1 MESVWSYIRRL
12 FRPLWDWFVGLGRI
26 YENFNIDYD
35 NINIQA
41 NDDAGDKDDDGLSKL
56 PHRKTIKCNIIDVI
70 KNKNHINIIVGKVN
84 SVSKLRIA
92 TTHILKLYILYQYKK
107 NPTEVNIKEMLNL
120 KFIKSLISVVSNYK
134 SKKTEEALKVTSTT
148 TRSGRTVRKKVDVN
162 FLDSS
167 KLNFRKVNNDL
178 EDNLFSWIK
187 NEVVANKDDH
197 YLVSGVEIDIA
208 GMGNAVNN
216 MATEI
221 MKSFKQNISANYV
234 KYIERFVNIHF
245 EKKEKLEAIENSKK
259 DSKELK
265 KNKKNTLIT
274 NLRKIKN
281 DLLNIE
287 NEKFESTD
295 PAAMRF
301 VRQYKHCVL
310 PQKRRY
316 NHIIYII
323 IIYIIIYLFSLA
335 LIKTI

>member
-35 NINIQA
+35 NTIQA
-41 NDDAGDKDDDGLSKL
+41 DDDGDKDGNGLSKL

-107 NPTEVNIKEMLNL
+107 NPTEVNIKEILSL
-120 KFIKSLISVVSNYK
+120 KFIKTLISVVSNFK
-134 SKKTEEALKVTSTT
+134 ARKREEALKATSTT

-162 FLDSS
+162 YIDSS
-167 KLNFRKVNNDL
+167 KLNFYKVNTDL

-187 NEVVANKDDH
+187 NEVVANKEVDH

-221 MKSFKQNISANYV
+221 LKSFKQNVTSNYV
-234 KYIERFVNIHF
+234 KYVERFVNVCF
-245 EKKEKLEAIENSKK
+245 KKKEKLQSIEDNKKYSKEVKK
-259 DSKELK
+259 D
-265 KNKKNTLIT
+265 KKNTLIT

-281 DLLNIE
+281 DLLSIE
-287 NEKFESTD
+287 NEKLECTD
-295 PAAMRF
+295 KVAMRF
-301 VRQYKHCVL
+301 VRKHKHCVL

>member
-35 NINIQA
+35 NNIQA
-41 NDDAGDKDDDGLSKL
+41 DDDGDKDDDGLSKL

-70 KNKNHINIIVGKVN
+70 KNKNHIDIIVSKVN

-92 TTHILKLYILYQYKK
+92 STHILKLYILYQYKK
-107 NPTEVNIKEMLNL
+107 NPTEVNIKEILSL
-120 KFIKSLISVVSNYK
+120 KFIKTLISVVSNFK
-134 SKKTEEALKVTSTT
+134 ARKREEALKATSTT

-162 FLDSS
+162 YIDSS
-167 KLNFRKVNNDL
+167 KLDLRKVNNDL
-178 EDNLFSWIK
+178 EHNLFSWIK

-208 GMGNAVNN
+208 GMCNAVNN

-221 MKSFKQNISANYV
+221 LKSYKQNISANYV

-245 EKKEKLEAIENSKK
+245 EKKEKLQSIEDSKK
-259 DSKELK
+259 DSKEVK
-265 KNKKNTLIT
+265 KDKKNTLIT

-287 NEKFESTD
+287 NEKLECTD
-295 PAAMRF
+295 PAAKRF
-301 VRQYKHCVL
+301 VRQNKHCVL

>member
-1 MESVWSYIRRL
+1 MENFWSWFRRL
-12 FRPLWDWFVGLGRI
+12 FRPLWDWFIGFGHHI

-35 NINIQA
+35 NNIQA
-41 NDDAGDKDDDGLSKL
+41 DDDGDKDDDGLSKL

-70 KNKNHINIIVGKVN
+70 KNKNHIDIIVSKVN

-92 TTHILKLYILYQYKK
+92 STHILKLYILYQYKK
-107 NPTEVNIKEMLNL
+107 NPTAVNIKEMLNL
-120 KFIKSLISVVSNYK
+120 KFIKTLISVVSNFK
-134 SKKTEEALKVTSTT
+134 ARKTEEALKATSTT

-162 FLDSS
+162 YIDSS
-167 KLNFRKVNNDL
+167 KLNFQKVNTDL

-221 MKSFKQNISANYV
+221 LKSFKQNVTSNYV
-234 KYIERFVNIHF
+234 KYVERFVNVCF
-245 EKKEKLEAIENSKK
+245 KKKQKLEAIEDSKK
-259 DSKELK
+259 DSKEVK
-265 KNKKNTLIT
+265 KNKKNTLIN

-281 DLLNIE
+281 DLLKIE

-295 PAAMRF
+295 KVAMRF

>member
-12 FRPLWDWFVGLGRI
+12 FRPLWDWFVGLGRL

-35 NINIQA
+35 NNIQA
-41 NDDAGDKDDDGLSKL
+41 DDDGDKDDDGLSKL

-70 KNKNHINIIVGKVN
+70 KNKNHIDIIVGKVN

-107 NPTEVNIKEMLNL
+107 NPTEVNIKEILSL
-120 KFIKSLISVVSNYK
+120 KFIKTLISVVCNFK
-134 SKKTEEALKVTSTT
+134 ARKREEALKATSTT

-162 FLDSS
+162 YIDSS
-167 KLNFRKVNNDL
+167 KLNFHKVNTDL

-187 NEVVANKDDH
+187 NEVVANKDYH

-221 MKSFKQNISANYV
+221 LKSFKQNVTSNYV
-234 KYIERFVNIHF
+234 KYIERFVNVCF
-245 EKKEKLEAIENSKK
+245 KKKEKLQSIEDSKK
-259 DSKELK
+259 DSKEVK

-281 DLLNIE
+281 DLLSIE
-287 NEKFESTD
+287 NEKLESTD
-295 PAAMRF
+295 KVAMRF
-301 VRQYKHCVL
+301 IRQYK
-310 PQKRRY
+310 
-316 NHIIYII
+316 
-323 IIYIIIYLFSLA
+323 
-335 LIKTI
+335 

>member
-12 FRPLWDWFVGLGRI
+12 FRPLWDWFVGLGRL

-35 NINIQA
+35 NSIQA
-41 NDDAGDKDDDGLSKL
+41 DDDGDKDDDGLSKL

-70 KNKNHINIIVGKVN
+70 KNKNHIDIIVGKVN

-107 NPTEVNIKEMLNL
+107 NPSEVNIKEILSL
-120 KFIKSLISVVSNYK
+120 KFIKTLISVVSNFK
-134 SKKTEEALKVTSTT
+134 ARKREEALKATSTT
-148 TRSGRTVRKKVDVN
+148 TRFGRTVRKKVDVN
-162 FLDSS
+162 YIDSS
-167 KLNFRKVNNDL
+167 KLNFHKVNTDL

-187 NEVVANKDDH
+187 NEVVANNEVDH
-197 YLVSGVEIDIA
+197 FLVSGVEIDIA

-221 MKSFKQNISANYV
+221 LKSFKQNVTSNYV
-234 KYIERFVNIHF
+234 KYVERFVNVYF
-245 EKKEKLEAIENSKK
+245 KKKEKLQSIEDSKK
-259 DSKELK
+259 DSKEVK

-281 DLLNIE
+281 DLLSIE
-287 NEKFESTD
+287 NEKLECTD
-295 PAAMRF
+295 KVAMRF